1 MLSST
6 FLGIAVRNDTRVA
19 MPKIN
24 QEELSGILVAVP
36 PLAEQRRIVGKVDQL
51 LGLCDELAS
60 RQEAVRQASEKLL
73 DAAIQS
79 LLSEVGS
86 HAKPRREQARMI
98 QFLFASPRLRVTL
111 FVLPSS
117 KRLGGSLALP
127 RCATPWRA
135 NSNPPSPP
143 APNSSPP
150 PSRTC
155 SAQTHAKAR
164 REQSA

>member
-51 LGLCDELAS
+51 LGRCDELAS

-98 QFLFASPRLRVTL
+98 QFLFASPRLRVTP
-111 FVLPSS
+111 F
-117 KRLGGSLALP
+117 AIIE
-127 RCATPWRA
+127 A
-135 NSNPPSPP
+135 
-143 APNSSPP
+143 
-150 PSRTC
+150 
-155 SAQTHAKAR
+155 AR
-164 REQSA
+164 REPRPPALCDALESQLQAIESASTQLLSAAVSHLLTQDS